1 MNITWKIN
9 MEKHRITIANYL
21 LVKEFFVFPF
31 LVSVSISGIVEARV
45 VSALGSSALEGRALI

>member
-1 MNITWKIN
+1 